1 MGRLPQRAR
10 HPIAILLAAGAL
22 VASADAHAGDPGKGK
37 AVFNQQC
44 SICHTATRGGPTM
57 IGPNLFGVVGRKA
70 GSSPGYSYSP
80 GVKAAGFAWTEDKLR
95 AWVGGPSSVVP
106 GNKMP
111 FGGIKNP
118 AQADDLVSYL
128 ATLK

>member
-1 MGRLPQRAR
+1 MGRLPHSAR
-10 HPIAILLAAGAL
+10 RPIAALLAVGAL
-22 VASADAHAGDPGKGK
+22 MACAEAHAGDPGKGK

-70 GSSPGYSYSP
+70 GSVVGYSYSP
-80 GVKAAGFAWTEDKLR
+80 AVKAAGFTWSEDKLR
-95 AWVGGPSSVVP
+95 AWVSGPASVLP

-111 FGGIKNP
+111 FGGVKNP
-118 AQADDLVSYL
+118 AQVDDLVSYL